1 MNLNPIFV
9 TLFDHDGWP
18 LCPKCQHELRTDTL
32 PIDGYT
38 QAKPDHVAT
47 CYPLDIA
54 DLAHLA
60 MTRPL
65 VCNHCEWRTP
75 TALDPLRTFNLPR
88 CLCTT
93 EPGWTAHDYPGLP
106 LVKLIIVK
114 FDRSPMDPGALVWS
128 YWFGAN

>member
-18 LCPKCQHELRTDTL
+18 LCPKCQCELRTDTL
-32 PIDGYT
+32 AHDGFT
-38 QAKPDHVAT
+38 QVKPDKIAS
-47 CYPLDIA
+47 YPLDIA
-54 DLAHLA
+54 DLAKLA
-60 MTRPL
+60 MQHPL

-75 TALDPLRTFNLPR
+75 TTFDTRRTFNLTT

-93 EPGWTAHDYPGLP
+93 EPGWNALQTPGLSR
-106 LVKLIIVK
+106 VKLILVK
-114 FDRSPMDPGALVWS
+114 FDRSPMDPGALIWS